1 MNSITMNYFLLQK
14 IFRESK
20 RMGYFIEISFDIIKT
35 PNFISLKETIMKIGE
50 KYKKE
55 FSYNNHEIMGK
66 NRVIYRNHYVMSFL
80 FNADE
85 KNITGFI
92 REMKD
97 LKYINIECIGYDNCI
112 FKLMY
117 ASKKYLNIMEKCKAK
132 EYLQK
137 KREKTLFKS
146 ESCIMNEFYK
156 K

>member
-146 ESCIMNEFYK
+146 VSCIMNEFYK

>member
-1 MNSITMNYFLLQK
+1 
-14 IFRESK
+14 
-20 RMGYFIEISFDIIKT
+20 MGYFIELSFDIIKT
-35 PNFISLKETIMKIGE
+35 PNFISLKESILKLGE

-80 FNADE
+80 FDDEE
-85 KNITGFI
+85 KNIKGFI
-92 REMKD
+92 REIKD
-97 LKYINIECIGYDNCI
+97 FKYVNIECIGYDNCI

-137 KREKTLFKS
+137 KRENTLFKNN
-146 ESCIMNEFYK
+146 SCIMEEFYK